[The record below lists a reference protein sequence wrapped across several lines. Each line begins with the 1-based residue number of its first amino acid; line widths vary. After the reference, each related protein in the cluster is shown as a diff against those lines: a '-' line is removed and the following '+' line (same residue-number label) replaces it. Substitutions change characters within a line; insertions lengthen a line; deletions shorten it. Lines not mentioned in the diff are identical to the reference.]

1 MSRRILWLISIRE
14 FIKII
19 YTIVY
24 NLNMCNKLSIIWY
37 HFEYLS
43 NYYQQNIKYL
53 NLFIPRLIEYSF
65 WLSTWLSNYY
75 YQNLT
80 NNDDQRFL
88 VSLNFDSSWRLKYK
102 IQRQNIIYYKGVK
115 VICGGKI
122 KHVRNFMP
130 KRMLQCIYKKTRICT
145 ASSGKDYGPTAFMK

>member
-1 MSRRILWLISIRE
+1 
-14 FIKII
+14 
-19 YTIVY
+19 
-24 NLNMCNKLSIIWY
+24 MCNKLSIIWY

-43 NYYQQNIKYL
+43 NNWCNWYYQQNIKYL
-53 NLFIPRLIEYSF
+53 NLFIPRLIGYSF
-65 WLSTWLSNYY
+65 WLSTWLSNLY

-88 VSLNFDSSWRLKYK
+88 VSLNFDSSWQLKYK

-115 VICGGKI
+115 VIYGGQI

-130 KRMLQCIYKKTRICT
+130 KRMLQRNYKKTWICN

>member
-1 MSRRILWLISIRE
+1 
-14 FIKII
+14 
-19 YTIVY
+19 
-24 NLNMCNKLSIIWY
+24 MCNKSSIIWY

-43 NYYQQNIKYL
+43 NWFNWYYQQNIKYL
-53 NLFIPRLIEYSF
+53 NLFIPRLIGYSF
-65 WLSTWLSNYY
+65 WLSTWLSNFY

-88 VSLNFDSSWRLKYK
+88 VYLNFDSSWRLKYK

-130 KRMLQCIYKKTRICT
+130 KRILQCIYKKTRICT